1 MRTENLDITVVDIA
15 NTAPPAKKFGILIMP
30 YLFDDM
36 YDVVRA
42 TTGPAHDPLNGYA
55 IREGGFRILG

>member
-1 MRTENLDITVVDIA
+1 
-15 NTAPPAKKFGILIMP
+15 MP

-42 TTGPAHDPLNGYA
+42 TTGPAHALLNGYA
-55 IREGGFRILG
+55 IREGGFRILGWTYTDYRYISNSRRPIKT

>member
-1 MRTENLDITVVDIA
+1 M
-15 NTAPPAKKFGILIMP
+15 KKLGILTMP

-42 TTGPAHDPLNGYA
+42 TTGPAGIRQKPSPLVSVRSAPQRRGQ
-55 IREGGFRILG
+55 ILQSISRPSPVR